1 MIFVWVGGIILAIG
15 VKYVFWPA
23 KRADEIVAYKSYL
36 ASTNEAAFKYAQQ
49 QARNAHL
56 IIGGGTL
63 LLGLFIHWLHWDNFF
78 IIWLFLSVLL
88 TVGIFA
94 YVETK
99 LKKYLIDRDELP
111 RDYVDP
117 DNNLAHKRRHR
128 TIGLR
133 DRLK

>member
-1 MIFVWVGGIILAIG
+1 
-15 VKYVFWPA
+15 
-23 KRADEIVAYKSYL
+23 
-36 ASTNEAAFKYAQQ
+36 
-49 QARNAHL
+49 L